1 MPTAFP
7 VKDNAIRINLSNL
20 SYQFPV
26 SIVCELPIKSFGD
39 FIDRGARALIYQNF
53 GSFFGFL
60 LNWWKKVIISPIF
73 FKGHNDSNSLF
84 FVIIKFTIKFSNT
97 MSVAS
102 IIALIGN
109 ILLLIH
115 IVVAVKVKVLVL
127 IAISLAKFV
136 THSLFISYS
145 NNVETPLV
153 VDSAFN
159 YINLW

>member
-1 MPTAFP
+1 
-7 VKDNAIRINLSNL
+7 
-20 SYQFPV
+20 
-26 SIVCELPIKSFGD
+26 
-39 FIDRGARALIYQNF
+39 
-53 GSFFGFL
+53 
-60 LNWWKKVIISPIF
+60 
-73 FKGHNDSNSLF
+73 
-84 FVIIKFTIKFSNT
+84 

-159 YINLW
+159 YINL